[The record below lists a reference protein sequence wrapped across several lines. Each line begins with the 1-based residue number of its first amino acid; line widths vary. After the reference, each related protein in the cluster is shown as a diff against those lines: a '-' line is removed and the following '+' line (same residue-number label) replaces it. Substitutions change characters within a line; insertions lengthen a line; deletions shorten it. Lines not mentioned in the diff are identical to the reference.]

1 MLVIRSRRGL
11 LILGIRVVE
20 SYRTS
25 RGTLMALLVFI
36 TIDVNVTLLVA
47 IIRTGEASEHE
58 VMK

>member
-1 MLVIRSRRGL
+1 
-11 LILGIRVVE
+11 
-20 SYRTS
+20 
-25 RGTLMALLVFI
+25 MALLVFI